1 MIKLH
6 DHQLRVIDKLNKHQR
21 GQVIVPTMWRAVNR
35 LERQGI
41 VEVEKKDEQN
51 IVKLTSK
58 LEDPDE

>member
-1 MIKLH
+1 MCIR
-6 DHQLRVIDKLNKHQR
+6 DR
-21 GQVIVPTMWRAVNR
+21 WRAVKR

-41 VEVEKKDEQN
+41 VEVAKKDEQN

>member
-1 MIKLH
+1 
-6 DHQLRVIDKLNKHQR
+6 
-21 GQVIVPTMWRAVNR
+21 MWRAVKR

-41 VEVEKKDEQN
+41 VEIEKKDLQN